1 MVSGSVLRSSI
12 SFEYFFKEVFNMV
25 RITVYSNRPAGLR

>member
-1 MVSGSVLRSSI
+1 MVVGLRI
-12 SFEYFFKEVFNMV
+12 GFTFEYFFKEVFNMV